1 VTPRSHH
8 FGGTVVLDD
17 DPTGAQASVN
27 VTVILD
33 PDPSF
38 LSTWTADRRPG
49 TVFVSTN
56 TRAMSGAKATA
67 LTAKIVDAVRGNWP
81 TARFVMRGDS
91 TLRGHVLE
99 EYLGV
104 VGAARPTLV
113 LLPALPRAG
122 RITRGGVHYIE
133 RDGRIVR
140 LDQTEYAGDADFAYT
155 SSNLGRWAEER
166 SSGLFS
172 SDRTVVLEVAELRRR
187 GAAALTDT
195 LRRAEGMRPP
205 ALCVIDAEREDDLRL
220 AADAL
225 EEAQA
230 TGLRSAIR
238 CGPDLAAL
246 LGRCHAEKLVTVPRG
261 SRVLVIAGSYVPTT
275 TRQLRRLD
283 ERFPDSA
290 AEVDLGRLLS
300 EPEVEVRRLRTEVE
314 RLWGQSAVAT
324 VATPRQTP
332 AAGVLAGDLGRRV
345 AEGMADLVRRLH
357 ASADLVVAKGGI
369 TAAVIAARAFG
380 ANTAWV
386 EGPVRAGVSLWSL
399 SSNDHEQGSLVV
411 FPGNV
416 GGNEDLADLVEEATS
431 A

>member
-1 VTPRSHH
+1 VTTRSHPH
-8 FGGTVVLDD
+8 GGTVVLDD

-38 LSTWTADRRPG
+38 LSTWTTDRRPG

-56 TRAMSGAKATA
+56 TRAMSGTKATA
-67 LTAKIVDAVRGNWP
+67 LAAKIVEAVRGNWP

-122 RITRGGVHYIE
+122 RITKGGVHYIE
-133 RDGRIVR
+133 RDGRFVR
-140 LDQTEYAGDADFAYT
+140 LDQTEYASDADFAYT

-172 SDRTVVLEVAELRRR
+172 RDRTVVLEVAELRRR
-187 GAAALTDT
+187 GAAALTDA
-195 LRRAEGMRPP
+195 LRRAGDMKPP
-205 ALCVIDAEREDDLRL
+205 AVCVIDAEREDDLRL

-225 EEAQA
+225 EQAQA
-230 TGLRSAIR
+230 IGMRPAIR

-246 LGRCHAEKLVTVPRG
+246 LGRCHAERLVAVPRA
-261 SRVLVIAGSYVPTT
+261 SRVLVAGSYVSTT

-283 ERFPDSA
+283 ERFPDSV
-290 AEVDLGRLLS
+290 AEVDPVRLLS
-300 EPEVEVRRLRTEVE
+300 EPGAELRRLQAEVE
-314 RLWGQSAVAT
+314 RFWSKSAVAT
-324 VATPRQTP
+324 IATPRQAP

-345 AEGMADLVRRLH
+345 AEGMANLVRRLRT
-357 ASADLVVAKGGI
+357 SADLVVAKGGI
-369 TAAVIAARAFG
+369 TAAVIAAHAFG
-380 ANTAWV
+380 ASTAWV

-399 SSNDHEQGSLVV
+399 PSDDHEQASLVV

-416 GGNEDLADLVEEATS
+416 GGNEVLADLVEEATG